1 MLNIVVNFQHSM
13 LSFSTGRSEYFKNY
27 LHFDRITEI
36 HIPDFDLATLR
47 DLILFIYS
55 GKTPPACKMTLDL
68 LAASDK
74 VNKIEFYRLK
84 MAGNWI
90 ISKVNH

>member
-1 MLNIVVNFQHSM
+1 MNFQHSM

-27 LHFDRITEI
+27 HYFDRITEI
-36 HIPDFDLATLR
+36 HIPDFDLTTLK
-47 DLILFIYS
+47 DLFLFVYT

-74 VNKIEFYRLK
+74 VNKIEFNRLK
-84 MAGNWI
+84 MAENWI